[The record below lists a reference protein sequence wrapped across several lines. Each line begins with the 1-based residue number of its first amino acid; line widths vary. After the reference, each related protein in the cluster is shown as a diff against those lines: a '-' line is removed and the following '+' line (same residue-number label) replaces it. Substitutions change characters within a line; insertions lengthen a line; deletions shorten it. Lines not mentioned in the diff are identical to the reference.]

1 LAAVVGATR
10 LGAHAGGCDARP
22 SPRPAGN
29 ASSHWQLSSYS
40 ISNTVAEDEGDET
53 PRVLAWEEVPMSAT
67 VAVTSITSFIGFVLN
82 SLVLVLVLSRGRRA
96 YHYFFAGYPFICAM
110 WDLGIFLSMIR
121 NDHVDELPTY
131 GTIVWWPCTFM
142 IAIIYTFTCAYLDQ
156 PRKWRTIFV
165 WVVCTVVFLLG
176 VLGLGGRMI
185 GVYDY
190 SWGHIYRP
198 DSLLLTSTL
207 LAGPLMVY
215 YGLSALWYLFRAH
228 GRESSPL
235 RKRHILYI
243 LASFTII
250 QLAISKIAILYGLDN
265 AFLMPA
271 CMLLNDIAAAIVGVA
286 IVKDRLLD
294 ITLIVKKTA
303 IYSVL
308 AALAVLVFSVAEH
321 LLATYVGDLFGGSSF
336 SAYLVAVAAVIV
348 VVMPFRKRVER
359 TADRLFAEKRLA
371 F

>member
-1 LAAVVGATR
+1 
-10 LGAHAGGCDARP
+10 
-22 SPRPAGN
+22 
-29 ASSHWQLSSYS
+29 
-40 ISNTVAEDEGDET
+40 
-53 PRVLAWEEVPMSAT
+53 MSAT
-67 VAVTSITSFIGFVLN
+67 VTVTSITSFIGFMLN
-82 SLVLVLVLSRGRRA
+82 GLVLVLVLLRGRQT
-96 YHYFFAGYPFICAM
+96 YHYLFAGYLLICAL

-121 NDHVDELPTY
+121 NDYVNELPTY

-156 PRKWRTIFV
+156 PKKWRTILL
-165 WVVCTVVFLLG
+165 WVACTVVFLLG
-176 VLGLGGRMI
+176 VFGLGGRMI

-198 DSLLLTSTL
+198 DSLLLISTL
-207 LAGPLMVY
+207 LAAPFMAY
-215 YGLSALWYLFRAH
+215 FGLSALWYLFRAH
-228 GRESSPL
+228 GRESSPV

-243 LASFTII
+243 LVSFTII
-250 QLAISKIAILYGLDN
+250 QLAISKVAILYGLDN

-308 AALAVLVFSVAEH
+308 AAVAVLVFSVAEH
-321 LLATYVGDLFGGSSF
+321 LLATYVGELLGASSF
-336 SAYLVAVAAVIV
+336 YTYLVAVAAVIV
-348 VVMPFRKRVER
+348 VVMPFRNRVER
-359 TADRLFAEKRLA
+359 TVDRFFAAKKVA

>member
-1 LAAVVGATR
+1 
-10 LGAHAGGCDARP
+10 
-22 SPRPAGN
+22 
-29 ASSHWQLSSYS
+29 
-40 ISNTVAEDEGDET
+40 
-53 PRVLAWEEVPMSAT
+53 
-67 VAVTSITSFIGFVLN
+67 
-82 SLVLVLVLSRGRRA
+82 
-96 YHYFFAGYPFICAM
+96 M
-110 WDLGIFLSMIR
+110 WDLGIFLSMVR
-121 NDHVDELPTY
+121 NDYVNELPTY

-156 PRKWRTIFV
+156 PKKWRTIFL
-165 WVVCTVVFLLG
+165 WVVCTGVFLLG
-176 VLGLGGRMI
+176 VFGLGGRMV

-198 DSLLLTSTL
+198 DSQLLVST
-207 LAGPLMVY
+207 AVAIPLMAFF
-215 YGLSALWYLFRAH
+215 GLSALWYLFRAY
-228 GRESSPL
+228 GKESSPV

-243 LASFTII
+243 LVSFTII
-250 QLAISKIAILYGLDN
+250 QLAISKVAILYGLDN

-308 AALAVLVFSVAEH
+308 AAVVVLVFSVAEH
-321 LLATYVGDLFGGSSF
+321 LLATYVGELLGESSIVT
-336 SAYLVAVAAVIV
+336 YVVAIAAVIA
-348 VVMPFRKRVER
+348 VVMPFRRRAER
-359 TADRLFAEKRLA
+359 TADRFFAERRVA

>member
-1 LAAVVGATR
+1 
-10 LGAHAGGCDARP
+10 
-22 SPRPAGN
+22 
-29 ASSHWQLSSYS
+29 
-40 ISNTVAEDEGDET
+40 
-53 PRVLAWEEVPMSAT
+53 MSAT
-67 VAVTSITSFIGFVLN
+67 VAVTSITSFIGLLLN
-82 SLVLVLVLSRGRRA
+82 SLMLVLVLSRGRRT
-96 YHYFFAGYPFICAM
+96 YHYLFAGYLFICAM

-121 NDHVDELPTY
+121 NDYVDELPTY

-156 PRKWRTIFV
+156 PKKWRTVFL
-165 WVVCTVVFLLG
+165 WVACTGVFLLG
-176 VLGLGGRMI
+176 VFGLGGRMV

-198 DSLLLTSTL
+198 DSQLLVST
-207 LAGPLMVY
+207 AIAFPLMAFF
-215 YGLSALWYLFRAH
+215 GLSALWYLFRAY
-228 GRESSPL
+228 GKESSPV

-243 LASFTII
+243 LVSFTII
-250 QLAISKIAILYGLDN
+250 QLAISKVAILYGLDN

-308 AALAVLVFSVAEH
+308 AAVVVLVFSVAEH
-321 LLATYVGDLFGGSSF
+321 LLATYVGELLGESSIVT
-336 SAYLVAVAAVIV
+336 YLVSIAAVIA
-348 VVMPFRKRVER
+348 VVMPFRKRAER
-359 TADRLFAEKRLA
+359 TADRFFAERRVA